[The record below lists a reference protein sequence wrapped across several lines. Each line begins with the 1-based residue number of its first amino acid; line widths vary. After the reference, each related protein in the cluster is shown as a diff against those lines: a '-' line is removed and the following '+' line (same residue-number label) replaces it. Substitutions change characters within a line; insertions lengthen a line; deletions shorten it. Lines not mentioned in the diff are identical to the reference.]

1 MDKRSRRQKASDV
14 FGESEFVFVS
24 KTDSFDKAFPE
35 IEDVKVEV
43 TESGEGITQLNRERI
58 YGKQTFPGE
67 YINCPN
73 PMCYNGGFSI
83 GEIIRDM
90 IRNKQ
95 AELVTYKMCQGYE
108 GSPKGRR
115 RYRSCVNSFDIK
127 VTIKYKEEKNSG

>member
-14 FGESEFVFVS
+14 FRESEFVFVS

-35 IEDVKVEV
+35 IEDIKVEV
-43 TESGEGITQLNRERI
+43 TESGEGTTQANRERI
-58 YGKQTFPGE
+58 YRKQTFPGE
-67 YINCPN
+67 YTDCHN

-95 AELVTYKMCQGYE
+95 AELTTYKMCQGYE

-115 RYRSCVNSFDIK
+115 RYRSCVNSFDIN
-127 VTIKYKEEKNSG
+127 VTIKYKEEKNGG

>member
-14 FGESEFVFVS
+14 FRESEFVFVS

-43 TESGEGITQLNRERI
+43 TESGEGTTQLNRERI
-58 YGKQTFPGE
+58 YRKQTFPGE
-67 YINCPN
+67 YINCHN

-90 IRNKQ
+90 IKNKQ
-95 AELVTYKMCQGYE
+95 AELATYKMCQGYE

-115 RYRSCVNSFDIK
+115 RYRSCVNSFDTK

>member
-67 YINCPN
+67 YINCHN

-108 GSPKGRR
+108 G
-115 RYRSCVNSFDIK
+115 
-127 VTIKYKEEKNSG
+127 